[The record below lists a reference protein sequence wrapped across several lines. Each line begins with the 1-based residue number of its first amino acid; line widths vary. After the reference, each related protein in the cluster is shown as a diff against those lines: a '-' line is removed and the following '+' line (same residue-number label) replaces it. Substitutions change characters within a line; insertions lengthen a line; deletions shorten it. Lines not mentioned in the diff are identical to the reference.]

1 MKNLSKKAFPIAMML
16 MMVFATTTLFAQ
28 VPEGT
33 EGQETYPQE
42 QQQQTLP
49 EDQHEQWNSQE
60 DHSTLPQEQHQLGD
74 VEYDEEVQESDLPEA
89 VANSLD
95 ELYPDHD
102 VKKAFRGS
110 DNSYKVKIENGDD
123 KSVVYFDSA
132 GQFVKSEKDKDKDRK
147 DKKHKDNTM
156 EW

>member
-1 MKNLSKKAFPIAMML
+1 MKKLEK
-16 MMVFATTTLFAQ
+16 VFAIALVSVFGFSTTLMAQ
-28 VPEGT
+28 VPQTGT
-33 EGQETYPQE
+33 EGTYPQE

-49 EDQHEQWNSQE
+49 EDEQDHWRSQE
-60 DHSTLPQEQHQLGD
+60 DQSTFPQEQHQLGD
-74 VEYDEEVQESDLPEA
+74 AEYNDEIQESELPET
-89 VANSLD
+89 VSNSLD

-123 KSVVYFDSA
+123 KSVVYFDA
-132 GQFVKSEKDKDKDRK
+132 TGQFVKSEKDKDHKKDRN
-147 DKKHKDNTM
+147 DDSSS